1 MFREK
6 HLLCD
11 DNPDSAGGGG
21 GENPV
26 DDTTT
31 ESQEQS
37 VKTPA
42 DDVKTIEK
50 AAYERG
56 LAAAKKDFE
65 EKARKEKENAE
76 RQKKIEQGNIQAL
89 LDEQTTKNSSLE
101 KEYNRLLIQN
111 TLAKAAGQL
120 SERHEDEILAL
131 WQAKATVE
139 DGVVKI
145 DGLSPDVYIADFLKK
160 KPFYAKPKAQ
170 VGSGAPG
177 SAETPVKNPFSKENF
192 NLTEQLALLKN
203 NPTLAA
209 QLKAAAK

>member
-1 MFREK
+1 MFRKK

-21 GENPV
+21 GENPI
-26 DDTTT
+26 DNTAI

-42 DDVKTIEK
+42 DDAKAIEK

-101 KEYNRLLIQN
+101 KEYNGLLIQN

-170 VGSGAPG
+170 VGSGAPN
-177 SAETPVKNPFSKENF
+177 SAETPVKNPFSKDAF
-192 NLTEQLALLKN
+192 NLTEQLTLLKN